1 MADVP
6 MYHSKLVGIKKE
18 MVAII
23 EKSNKMMKRVEKLR
37 GTVWALWRCVFILEN
52 SRTLLYPPS
61 SPYVLPLGSPTLP
74 SSPTVP
80 FYFYL
85 DQEA

>member
-37 GTVWALWRCVFILEN
+37 GTVWVFECCVAVFL
-52 SRTLLYPPS
+52 
-61 SPYVLPLGSPTLP
+61 
-74 SSPTVP
+74 
-80 FYFYL
+80 F
-85 DQEA
+85 